1 MTIVKNAG
9 LTPDQV
15 EAISGRTARKLF
27 RIE

>member
-1 MTIVKNAG
+1 MAFYVYIK
-9 LTPDQV
+9 V